1 MPTITQSHKSR
12 AGLTPWGYEHT
23 AKLSVHTKHRTHYTA
38 AMAFIQAH
46 GHFAAITKDGLLA
59 LSEVSKGPQGAYE
72 FDTGWQPEIDDRW
85 FQEPKV
91 FEVDEDGMV
100 VSREVREWLGY

>member
-1 MPTITQSHKSR
+1 MPTLSQSNMT
-12 AGLTPWGYEHT
+12 AWGYQHT
-23 AKLSVHTKHRTHYTA
+23 SKLSVHTKHTTHYTA

-59 LSEVSKGPQGAYE
+59 LSECAYTVLKHTDAAE
-72 FDTGWQPEIDDRW
+72 HEDDMW
-85 FQEPKV
+85 FQEPKL

-100 VSREVREWLGY
+100 VSRDVRVWLGY